1 MLDKLVAFLKSYL
14 VRNFYNN
21 TLMPLDQTRAHSNAN
36 QKSCVGLTM
45 LDDSTSVS
53 LL

>member
-1 MLDKLVAFLKSYL
+1 MLDKPVAFLKSYL

-21 TLMPLDQTRAHSNAN
+21 TLVHIGQTRAHSSAN

-45 LDDSTSVS
+45 LGDSTSVS